1 MTFSSNRIVRNGFPE
16 PDLNT
21 SRALPKEAAHRI
33 RRRIQIQIPSKYAR
47 EPVISTLTT
56 RYGLDVNILSALL
69 ATNSS
74 ESGWFDLELNG
85 IPDRIQGAMT
95 YLNQLHIEILTDDA
109 AAQKSWSFQ

>member
-1 MTFSSNRIVRNGFPE
+1 MTFSSSRTTHNELPE
-16 PDLNT
+16 RGLSTPRV
-21 SRALPKEAAHRI
+21 SKEAAHRI
-33 RRRIQIQIPSKYAR
+33 RQRIQIQIPSKYAQ
-47 EPVISTLTT
+47 EPIISTLTT
-56 RYGLDVNILSALL
+56 RYELDVNILSALL

-85 IPDRIQGAMT
+85 TPDRIQGAMS